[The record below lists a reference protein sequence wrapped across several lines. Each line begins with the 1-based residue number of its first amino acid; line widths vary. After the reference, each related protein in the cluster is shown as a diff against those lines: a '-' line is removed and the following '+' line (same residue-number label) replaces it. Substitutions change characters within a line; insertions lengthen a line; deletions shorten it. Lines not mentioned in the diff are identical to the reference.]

1 MKQHKKYHIVHLEY
15 NPDVSEII
23 SVLFENE
30 DVLYEHVSSTE
41 EAFDVLDKKIPHL
54 VLVDLMLIDDDDATP
69 GVEFIKQAYEKYP
82 GIKMMVLSNRG
93 DQRLKETLAP
103 YIIGY
108 EVKIFRPSIYKKQ
121 LLELLQTMEEKNE

>member
-1 MKQHKKYHIVHLEY
+1 MTQHKKYHIIHLED
-15 NPDVSEII
+15 NPDVSEIM

-54 VLVDLMLIDDDDATP
+54 VLVDLMLIDDDDAIP
-69 GVEFIKQAYEKYP
+69 GVEFIKQAYNKYT

-93 DQRLKETLAP
+93 DQSLKEELAP

-121 LLELLQTMEEKNE
+121 LLELLQKMEEKNE